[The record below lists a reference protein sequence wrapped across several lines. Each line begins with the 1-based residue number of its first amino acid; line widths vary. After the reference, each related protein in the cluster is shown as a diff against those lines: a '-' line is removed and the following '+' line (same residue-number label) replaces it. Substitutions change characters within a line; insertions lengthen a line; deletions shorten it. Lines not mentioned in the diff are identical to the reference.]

1 MTLYEINEQIR
12 LVLEYGVDHETGE
25 MDEASWQAL
34 DELQMARDEK
44 LEAIGLFIKNLSA
57 EAEAIKA
64 EADALK
70 LRATRK
76 ANRAER
82 LREYLR
88 DALVYEGLQKF
99 ETAKVAYTLRKV
111 RKVEITNEEALPE
124 CFRREKITVEPDK
137 VAIKAAIKAG
147 EVVEGAE
154 LVESQ
159 SLTIK

>member
-34 DELQMARDEK
+34 DELQVARDEK
-44 LEAIGLFIKNLSA
+44 LEAIGLYIKNLSA
-57 EAEAIKA
+57 EADAIKA

-70 LRATRK
+70 TRAVRK
-76 ANRAER
+76 ANRADR

-88 DALVYEGLQKF
+88 DAMIYEGMQKF
-99 ETAKVAYTLRKV
+99 ETARVAYSLRKV
-111 RKVEITNEEALPE
+111 QKVNILREDALPE
-124 CFRREKITVEPDK
+124 RFRREKITVEPDK

-147 EVVEGAE
+147 EAVEGAE
-154 LVESQ
+154 LVERQ